1 MIDEIMSSDEDGFE
15 QGISEWYGDQYGHEP
30 DEVII
35 EEDSIVVVVYDE
47 ECFYHLSR
55 LWRN

>member
-1 MIDEIMSSDEDGFE
+1 MSSDEDGFE